1 MRVKDKIKFKIQK
14 AKKGFC
20 DYDLYSID
28 LWFIN
33 IFPKMLEEFINC
45 TCGCPCNEKD
55 LTIEVVNFPNM
66 WKEQQRP
73 LINKILKKY
82 DEEYDLNDSMCCWL
96 LILLRMKYC
105 FEMCDEWNKEY
116 DKYWDKNEY
125 EILNKTINKH
135 KQEAFY
141 LFEKYFFDLW
151 W

>member
-1 MRVKDKIKFKIQK
+1 MKIKDKIKFKIQK

-66 WKEQQRP
+66 WKEHQRP

-105 FEMCDEWNKEY
+105 FEMCNEWNEEY
-116 DKYWDKNEY
+116 DKCWDKNEY
-125 EILNKTINKH
+125 EFLHKTINKH

>member
-1 MRVKDKIKFKIQK
+1 MKIKDKIKFKIQK

-116 DKYWDKNEY
+116 DKCWDKNEY
-125 EILNKTINKH
+125 EFLHKTINKH

>member
-1 MRVKDKIKFKIQK
+1 MRVKDKIKVKIQK

-55 LTIEVVNFPNM
+55 LTIEVVGFPNI

-116 DKYWDKNEY
+116 DKCWDKNEY